1 MYKEIVEV
9 IQYYMI
15 FIVSLVLQRPV
26 LPLEDA
32 LKQIQESNLK
42 SEVNLPSSH
51 RPIINWR

>member
-9 IQYYMI
+9 IQYHMI
-15 FIVSLVLQRPV
+15 FIISLVLQRPV